1 MFSRK
6 QNMHTIKKKT
16 IKHFLFLLSRCT
28 KDMIKS
34 ARFTLRAF
42 SIVPLDIT
50 SKNGVFFVRLPIAD
64 YSFTRYTYKG

>member
-1 MFSRK
+1 
-6 QNMHTIKKKT
+6 
-16 IKHFLFLLSRCT
+16 
-28 KDMIKS
+28 MIKS

-64 YSFTRYTYKG
+64 YSFTRYTYKGWQRTFSSRVVQLIFFLIIAVKITIKNYF